1 MGYLSNEMFM
11 PLVAPEINKLINLD
25 IEETRE
31 GGPRYKMKDLILSN
45 LAGIRTYRRK
55 VSDATSLDARMLM
68 VALGNDQRQF
78 ASIKKG
84 SLVEEDRIAGYQ
96 QFEGRRKVAHDKLV
110 QIVNDAR
117 TLGMSEDKIIRTL
130 QEDASVPSSILVG
143 AMSDIYLPTQ
153 YKKEPSTS
161 EILEQ
166 WSLDGANTKDE
177 IAKRLQGLAKTNP
190 KLAQAV
196 KNEYVQQAKEGF
208 AGITPMQKLISGLD
222 ESDGT
227 RATFIMQEFMRIQG
241 KSGRNAAIAYVKDL
255 EAKRIVTEE
264 VKKQLLQLGNS
275 QR

>member
-1 MGYLSNEMFM
+1 
-11 PLVAPEINKLINLD
+11 
-25 IEETRE
+25 
-31 GGPRYKMKDLILSN
+31 
-45 LAGIRTYRRK
+45 
-55 VSDATSLDARMLM
+55 
-68 VALGNDQRQF
+68 
-78 ASIKKG
+78 
-84 SLVEEDRIAGYQ
+84 
-96 QFEGRRKVAHDKLV
+96 
-110 QIVNDAR
+110 
-117 TLGMSEDKIIRTL
+117 
-130 QEDASVPSSILVG
+130 
-143 AMSDIYLPTQ
+143 MSDIYLPTQ